1 MPGTVCHRARRASRP
16 DRVRRGPLAAVALAA
31 LALAAAAPA
40 GAALERAAIAR
51 PAVKTYAPGGVH
63 LPGSTVRLA
72 YSVDDPSGRA
82 RAYPGLYQGGAA
94 VATSRPGFRAAT
106 GARRTWT
113 VRLGA
118 KLLGPVYFCLWAES
132 PTGTRSRGA
141 PLSSCAHVSVKV
153 RWQDRKKISNGCGG
167 KAWDAVLAVENYFG
181 NSGVFY
187 QPEVRRRDGSIKVP
201 RAFWTVWFTTACD
214 FHDAGYRGATIED
227 PSTGGVRDYHDWS
240 RRRIDDR
247 FLADMRRLCSQQIDP
262 SAKTALRDC
271 KNNYRY
277 DVVRTFGSLFFD
289 ADLRRRGTQVSG
301 HRTNN

>member
-1 MPGTVCHRARRASRP
+1 MPGTVCHRARRAPRP
-16 DRVRRGPLAAVALAA
+16 DRARNGLAAA
-31 LALAAAAPA
+31 ALAAAALAGAAPA
-40 GAALERAAIAR
+40 EAALERPAIVR
-51 PAVKTYAPGGVH
+51 PAVKAYAPGGVH

-72 YSVDDPSGRA
+72 YSVEDPSGRA
-82 RAYPGLYQGGAA
+82 RARLALYQRGVA
-94 VATSRPGFRAAT
+94 VATRRPGFRAAT
-106 GARRTWT
+106 GARRTRT

-132 PTGTRSRGA
+132 PAGTRSRGA
-141 PLSSCAHVSVKV
+141 PLSSCAHISVKV

-187 QPEVRRRDGSIKVP
+187 QPQVRRSDGSVKVP
-201 RAFWTVWFTTACD
+201 RALWTVWFTSACD
-214 FHDAGYRGATIED
+214 FHDAGYRGSTIED
-227 PSTGGVRDYHDWS
+227 PTTGGVRDYHDWS

-247 FLADMRRLCSQQIDP
+247 FLADMRRLCRRQIDR
-262 SAKTALRDC
+262 SATTALRDC

-289 ADLRRRGTQVSG
+289 ADLRRRGTQASG
-301 HRTNN
+301 HRANN

>member
-1 MPGTVCHRARRASRP
+1 M
-16 DRVRRGPLAAVALAA
+16 
-31 LALAAAAPA
+31 
-40 GAALERAAIAR
+40 
-51 PAVKTYAPGGVH
+51 
-63 LPGSTVRLA
+63 
-72 YSVDDPSGRA
+72 
-82 RAYPGLYQGGAA
+82 
-94 VATSRPGFRAAT
+94 
-106 GARRTWT
+106 
-113 VRLGA
+113 RLGA

-132 PTGTRSRGA
+132 PAGTRSRGA

-187 QPEVRRRDGSIKVP
+187 QPEVRRSDGSIKVP
-201 RAFWTVWFTTACD
+201 RAFWTVWFTNACD
-214 FHDAGYRGATIED
+214 LHDAGYRGATIED
-227 PSTGGVRDYHDWS
+227 PYAGGVRDYHDWS
-240 RRRIDDR
+240 RRKIDDR
-247 FLADMRRLCSQQIDP
+247 FLADMRRLCGQQIDP

-301 HRTNN
+301 HRANN